1 MEDMP
6 TSKKNTRPPLTQLRD
21 LVSIGLRHRRLVTIS
36 FLGLMAGVLLSL
48 FLLPPRYKATT
59 KILVKRE
66 RADFVVTADR
76 SDTQQQAP
84 MAVSETDLNS
94 EIELMKSQDL
104 LEKVVTLCGLQNLSS
119 HSGWFGWLHFS
130 NGSEDSHKV
139 VSAAARDMAK
149 SMDLGLLPK
158 TSLISVTYED
168 SDPQRAA
175 HVLDTFVNSYMEKH
189 LAVHRPAG
197 TLAFF
202 REQTKQFGEGLKAAE
217 SRLSEFSQ
225 AQGTVSPGQQKS
237 STLQKLS
244 EFQGNL
250 KESQAAI
257 AETEQRIHTLKNQAA
272 TVPSRLTTQVRSAD
286 NPQLMEQLKSTLLN
300 LQLKRTELLQKFDPS
315 YRLVQEVDTEIK
327 QTQSAIDS
335 AGTSKLLD
343 ETTDSNPTYQW
354 VDSELTKAQSQLAAE
369 QARAAALSRS
379 VQAYEKQASEL
390 DQQEVTQ
397 EGLLRDKNTEEA
409 NYLLYMRK
417 QEEARI
423 SDALDESRIINVAV
437 VEPVAVPVVPSRSRP
452 LVLFLGLVAAIVVSL
467 GVAVVAE
474 YLDPSL
480 RTSEDIKEFLDL
492 PVLASV
498 SNAGR

>member
-6 TSKKNTRPPLTQLRD
+6 ASKKNARPPLMQARD
-21 LVSIGLRHRRLVTIS
+21 LISIGLRHRRLVMIT
-36 FLGLMAGVLLSL
+36 FLGLSAGVLLSL

-66 RADFVVTADR
+66 RADFVVTADN
-76 SDTQQQAP
+76 SDAQQQAP
-84 MAVSETDLNS
+84 AAVSETDLNS

-104 LEKVVTLCGLQNLSS
+104 LEKVVTACGLQG
-119 HSGWFGWLHFS
+119 HSTPSRWFRWLHSSSAADDS
-130 NGSEDSHKV
+130 NKV
-139 VSAAARDMAK
+139 VSAAAHDLEK
-149 SMDLGLLPK
+149 SMDLGVLPK

-168 SDPQRAA
+168 TNPQQAA

-202 REQTKQFGEGLKAAE
+202 REQTKQYADGLKEAE
-217 SRLSEFSQ
+217 ARLSEFSQ
-225 AQGTVSPGQQKS
+225 SQGTVSPGQQKGAA
-237 STLQKLS
+237 LQKLS

-250 KESQAAI
+250 KETQAAI
-257 AETEQRIHTLKNQAA
+257 AETEQRIHTLKTQAS
-272 TVPSRLTTQVRSAD
+272 TVPSRLTTQMRSSD

-327 QTQSAIDS
+327 QTQAAIDS
-335 AGTSKLLD
+335 AGSSKLMD

-354 VDSELTKAQSQLAAE
+354 VDAELAKAQSELASE

-379 VQAYEKQASEL
+379 VEAYEKQASDL
-390 DQQEVTQ
+390 DQQEVIQ
-397 EGLLRDKNTEEA
+397 EGLLRDKNAQEA
-409 NYLLYMRK
+409 NYMLYMRK

-423 SDALDESRIINVAV
+423 SDAMDESRIINVAV
-437 VEPVAVPVVPSRSRP
+437 IEPVSVPTVPSRSRP
-452 LVLFLGLVAAIVVSL
+452 FVLLFGFLAAMIFSL
-467 GVAVVAE
+467 GAAVVAE

-492 PVLASV
+492 PVLASL
-498 SNAGR
+498 SDAGR

>member
-1 MEDMP
+1 
-6 TSKKNTRPPLTQLRD
+6 LRD
-21 LVSIGLRHRRLVTIS
+21 LLSIGLRHRRLVTLS
-36 FLGLMAGVLLSL
+36 FLGLMAGVLFSL

-66 RADFVVTADR
+66 RPDFVVTSDR
-76 SDTQQQAP
+76 SDTQQQP
-84 MAVSETDLNS
+84 PTAVTETELNS

-104 LEKVVTLCGLQNLSS
+104 LEKVVTACGLQNLSG
-119 HSGWFGWLHFS
+119 HSNWFAWLHISSEAQDS
-130 NGSEDSHKV
+130 NRILT
-139 VSAAARDMAK
+139 AASRDLEK
-149 SMDLGLLPK
+149 SMGLDLLPK

-168 SDPQRAA
+168 TDPHRAA

-202 REQTKQFGEGLKAAE
+202 REQTKQYGEGLKEAE
-217 SRLSEFSQ
+217 SRLSDFTRTE
-225 AQGTVSPGQQKS
+225 GTVSPGQQKG

-250 KESQAAI
+250 KETQAAI
-257 AETEQRIHTLKNQAA
+257 AETQQRIQTLQAQA
-272 TVPSRLTTQVRSAD
+272 STVPSRLTTQVRSAD
-286 NPQLMEQLKSTLLN
+286 NPQLIEQMKTTLLN
-300 LQLKRTELLQKFDPS
+300 LELKRTELVQKFDPS

-327 QTQSAIDS
+327 QTQAAIES
-335 AGTSKLLD
+335 AGKSKLMD

-354 VDSELTKAQSQLAAE
+354 VDSELARAQSQLSAE

-379 VQAYEKQASEL
+379 VQAYEKQASDL
-390 DQQEVTQ
+390 DQKEVIQ
-397 EGLLRDKNTEEA
+397 EGLLRDKNAEES

-452 LVLFLGLVAAIVVSL
+452 LVLFLGFLAAIIVSL

-498 SNAGR
+498 SDGGR

>member
-6 TSKKNTRPPLTQLRD
+6 TSKKNARPPLTQARD
-21 LVSIGLRHRRLVTIS
+21 LISIGLRHRRLVTIS

-66 RADFVVTADR
+66 RADFVVTADT
-76 SDTQQQAP
+76 SDAQQQAP
-84 MAVSETDLNS
+84 TAVSETDLNS
-94 EIELMKSQDL
+94 EIELMKSEDL
-104 LEKVVTLCGLQNLSS
+104 LENVVTACGLQGVPS
-119 HSGWFGWLHFS
+119 HSKWFKWLHFS
-130 NGSEDSHKV
+130 SGPEDTQKAT
-139 VSAAARDMAK
+139 SAAAQELEKSIDMA
-149 SMDLGLLPK
+149 LLPK
-158 TSLISVTYED
+158 TSLISVAYED

-202 REQTKQFGEGLKAAE
+202 REQTKQYAEGLKEAE
-217 SRLSEFSQ
+217 ARLSAFSQ
-225 AQGTVSPGQQKS
+225 SQGTVSPGQQKG
-237 STLQKLS
+237 STLQKLA

-250 KESQAAI
+250 KETQAAI
-257 AETEQRIHTLKNQAA
+257 AETEQRIRTLKTQAS
-272 TVPSRLTTQVRSAD
+272 TVPSRLTTQMRSSD
-286 NPQLMEQLKSTLLN
+286 NGQLMEQLKSTLLN

-327 QTQSAIDS
+327 QTQAAIDS
-335 AGTSKLLD
+335 AGSSKLTD

-354 VDSELTKAQSQLAAE
+354 VDSELAKAQSELSSE
-369 QARAAALSRS
+369 QARAQALKLS
-379 VQAYEKQASEL
+379 VQAYEKQASDL
-390 DQQEVTQ
+390 DQQEVIQ
-397 EGLLRDKNTEEA
+397 EGLLRDKNAEEA

-437 VEPVAVPVVPSRSRP
+437 IEPVTVPMVPARSRP
-452 LVLFLGLVAAIVVSL
+452 LVLLFGLVAAIVVSL
-467 GVAVVAE
+467 GIAVVAE

-498 SNAGR
+498 SDAGR

>member
-1 MEDMP
+1 MEEMP
-6 TSKKNTRPPLTQLRD
+6 TRKRSTRPPLTQMRD
-21 LVSIGLRHRRLVTIS
+21 LVAIGLRHRRLVTIS
-36 FLGLMAGVLLSL
+36 FLGLSAGVLLSL
-48 FLLPPRYKATT
+48 FLLPPRYKANT

-66 RADFVVTADR
+66 RADLVVTAD
-76 SDTQQQAP
+76 SSGAQQEPAT
-84 MAVSETDLNS
+84 AVSETELNS

-104 LEKVVTLCGLQNLSS
+104 LEKVAATGGLLNKPNR
-119 HSGWFGWLHFS
+119 SGWLSWLHFS
-130 NGSEDSHKV
+130 HSAEDSNKILIG
-139 VSAAARDMAK
+139 AAHDLEK
-149 SMDLGLLPK
+149 SMDLGVLPK

-202 REQTKQFGEGLKAAE
+202 REQTKQYAEGLGAAE

-225 AQGTVSPGQQKS
+225 TQGTVSPGQQKGAA
-237 STLQKLS
+237 LQKLA

-250 KESQAAI
+250 KETQAAI
-257 AETEQRIHTLKNQAA
+257 AETTKRIQTLESQAS
-272 TVPSRLTTQVRSAD
+272 TVPSRLTTQMRTSD

-300 LQLKRTELLQKFDPS
+300 LELKRTELLQKFDPS
-315 YRLVQEVDTEIK
+315 YRLVQEVDMEIK
-327 QTQSAIDS
+327 QTQAAIDS
-335 AGTSKLLD
+335 AGKSKLMD

-354 VDSELTKAQSQLAAE
+354 VDSELTRAHSQLAAE
-369 QARAAALSRS
+369 QARAASLSRS
-379 VQAYEKQASEL
+379 VQAYEEQASDL
-390 DQQEVTQ
+390 DQKEVIQ

-409 NYLLYMRK
+409 NYLLYTKK

-423 SDALDESRIINVAV
+423 SDALDESRIINVVV
-437 VEPVAVPVVPSRSRP
+437 VEPVSVPVVPSRSRP
-452 LVLFLGLVAAIVVSL
+452 LVLFFGLFAAIVVSL

-498 SNAGR
+498 SNAGQ

>member
-1 MEDMP
+1 MEELP
-6 TSKKNTRPPLTQLRD
+6 KNKKNARPPLTQARD
-21 LVSIGLRHRRLVTIS
+21 LISIGLRHRRLVTIT
-36 FLGLMAGVLLSL
+36 FVGLMAGVLLSL

-66 RADFVVTADR
+66 RADFVVTADT
-76 SDTQQQAP
+76 SDAQQQAP
-84 MAVSETDLNS
+84 TAVSETDLNS

-104 LEKVVTLCGLQNLSS
+104 LEKVVTACGLQGAPSHSRWLRWLHLSS
-119 HSGWFGWLHFS
+119 GAD
-130 NGSEDSHKV
+130 DSQKV
-139 VSAAARDMAK
+139 ISAAARDLEK

-158 TSLISVTYED
+158 TSLISVAYED
-168 SDPQRAA
+168 TNAQQAA
-175 HVLDTFVNSYMEKH
+175 HVLDTFINSYMEKH

-202 REQTKQFGEGLKAAE
+202 REQTKQYAEGLKAAE
-217 SRLSEFSQ
+217 ARLSEFSQ
-225 AQGTVSPGQQKS
+225 SQGTVSPGQQKS

-250 KESQAAI
+250 KETQAAI
-257 AETEQRIHTLKNQAA
+257 AETEQRIRTLKTQAS
-272 TVPSRLTTQVRSAD
+272 TVPSRLTTQMRSAD

-327 QTQSAIDS
+327 QTQAAIDS
-335 AGTSKLLD
+335 AGTSKLMD

-354 VDSELTKAQSQLAAE
+354 VDSELAKAQSQLSSE
-369 QARAAALSRS
+369 QARARALTLS
-379 VQAYEKQASEL
+379 VQAYEKQASDL
-390 DQQEVTQ
+390 DQQEAVQ

-409 NYLLYMRK
+409 NYVLYMRK

-437 VEPVAVPVVPSRSRP
+437 VEPVTIPMVPARSRP
-452 LVLFLGLVAAIVVSL
+452 LVLLLGLLAAIVVSL
-467 GVAVVAE
+467 GAAVVAE

-480 RTSEDIKEFLDL
+480 RTSEDIKDFLDL

-498 SNAGR
+498 SDAGR